1 MLDNNKIIDKIQ
13 IIGTPYFF
21 IYHNNIPK
29 YVTLPQYKI
38 DLSEDIKIKMG
49 YITTYTIQTVNKNKS
64 TNQTENDL
72 IEMNKDELENNNK
85 IEDMNKIEEEEE
97 DINKIKVMEEIE
109 EENKEE
115 IKSFDYFN
123 IYRIGYSLDKVDSFN
138 SKENKKILSK
148 NDNIDVI
155 TISKEGGGDVINV
168 WKKHYSNSSELF
180 ITVIGEEVLKINAK
194 ELWSK
199 IHYLMEKYFGKI
211 EDNKIESILCTI
223 HCNS

>member
-1 MLDNNKIIDKIQ
+1 
-13 IIGTPYFF
+13 
-21 IYHNNIPK
+21 
-29 YVTLPQYKI
+29 
-38 DLSEDIKIKMG
+38 
-49 YITTYTIQTVNKNKS
+49 
-64 TNQTENDL
+64 
-72 IEMNKDELENNNK
+72 MNKDELENNNK
-85 IEDMNKIEEEEE
+85 IEVMEEIEKEE
-97 DINKIKVMEEIE
+97 DINKIE

-115 IKSFDYFN
+115 NKEEENKEENKEEENKEEENKEEVKSFDYFN